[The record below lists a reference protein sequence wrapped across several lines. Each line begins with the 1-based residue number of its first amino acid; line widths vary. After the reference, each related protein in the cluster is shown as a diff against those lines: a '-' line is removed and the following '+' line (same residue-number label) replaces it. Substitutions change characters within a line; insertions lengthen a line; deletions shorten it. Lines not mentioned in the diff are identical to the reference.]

1 MHSSPSEFPWTSP
14 PWLGGATKYR
24 MGLRPIKPNRWFQ
37 GRPSLRLRVHKY
49 GMLRRNYPQVV
60 QTLPNTNIPQRLL
73 ANKMKEHGWFQ
84 PELQPTN
91 IFPDLVA
98 GLSLQVADDL
108 CLLETS
114 GEQRFIAGSVC
125 SPSYWN
131 IQEKIGLS
139 MAAIHQPVTTLETKI
154 GEQIRRFI
162 RHSPVMTPFE
172 RSNWFVHGDR
182 ERLHLS
188 PEAAI
193 TTQPHQWFVRSER
206 ETLCRFAEEFLL
218 FTINVRF
225 APLRDISRYP
235 EALVDLQ
242 TSLKTFDSDE
252 IEYFGGRQKFD
263 RLCNYLSA
271 IGR

>member
-1 MHSSPSEFPWTSP
+1 MPSNPSEFPWASP
-14 PWLGGATKYR
+14 PWIGGATKYR
-24 MGLRPIKPNRWFQ
+24 LGLRPIKPDRWFQ

-60 QTLPNTNIPQRLL
+60 QTLPNTGIAQQLL
-73 ANKMKEHGWFQ
+73 ANRMEEHGWFQ

-98 GLSLQVADDL
+98 ELSLQVADDL
-108 CLLETS
+108 CLLETG
-114 GEQRFIAGSVC
+114 GEQKLIAGSVC

-131 IQEKIGLS
+131 IQKKIGLS
-139 MAAIHQPVTTLETKI
+139 MTAVHQPVTTLQTKI
-154 GEQIRRFI
+154 GAQIQQFI
-162 RHSPVMTPFE
+162 QHSPVMTPFE

-188 PEAAI
+188 PEGAI
-193 TTQPHQWFVRSER
+193 NAKPDQWFVRSER
-206 ETLCRFAEEFLL
+206 ETLCRFSDDYLL

-235 EALVDLQ
+235 QALIDLQ

-252 IEYFGGRQKFD
+252 IEYFGGRHKFD

-271 IGR
+271 ID